1 MYVSIG
7 NANSL
12 TQSFVGG
19 SNGCDHLFFFFNLH
33 LTILVGNANQNFFIR
48 SNYGKLTRLL
58 IPTKMLNS
66 VKLLILKKII
76 IKRLIDL
83 QFAAIYRMPQFFL
96 ITQSIR
102 ECSLKKKKKSEN
114 LNYGHLYWNA
124 RTRWINIFFYFIFT
138 LSSLLEAPTQVYLF
152 IRFC

>member
-1 MYVSIG
+1 
-7 NANSL
+7 
-12 TQSFVGG
+12 
-19 SNGCDHLFFFFNLH
+19 
-33 LTILVGNANQNFFIR
+33 
-48 SNYGKLTRLL
+48 
-58 IPTKMLNS
+58 MLNS

-83 QFAAIYRMPQFFL
+83 LFAAIYRMPQFFF

-102 ECSLKKKKKSEN
+102 ECSLSKKKKIRESEN

>member
-1 MYVSIG
+1 MI
-7 NANSL
+7 
-12 TQSFVGG
+12 T
-19 SNGCDHLFFFFNLH
+19 FFFFINLH
-33 LTILVGNANQNFFIR
+33 LTILVGNSNQNFFIR

-124 RTRWINIFFYFIFT
+124 RTRWVNIFFYFIFT
-138 LSSLLEAPTQVYLF
+138 LSSLLETPTQVYLF
-152 IRFC
+152 VRFC